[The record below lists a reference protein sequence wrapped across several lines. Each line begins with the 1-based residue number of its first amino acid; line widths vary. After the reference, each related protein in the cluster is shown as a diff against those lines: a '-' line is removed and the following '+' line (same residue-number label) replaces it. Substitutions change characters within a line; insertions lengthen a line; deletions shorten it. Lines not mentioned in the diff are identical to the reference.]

1 MYLQAWSR
9 QLSRKWAIL
18 RDCDPDLEPC
28 FCLQGIFRHTEP
40 PNVRPLNTNSY
51 GLQMRN
57 LRSREWIEL
66 AYAKEQISMR
76 TGFTAQGFWFPNPH
90 HHWLPASI
98 WLMASGSYPSP
109 GNLHLFSPRNLRPE
123 RQKEWIFLANPSM
136 HCKSL
141 SFFWCVT
148 YNPLLQLADIWH
160 LSMVIE
166 LVLEE
171 QFSRRQR
178 ADKCKTTHLPGKKVL
193 ESGKCV
199 AGIHVG
205 WNIWGELER
214 TQL

>member
-9 QLSRKWAIL
+9 ELSRKWTIL

-28 FCLQGIFRHTEP
+28 FCLQGIFRHREP
-40 PNVRPLNTNSY
+40 SNERTLKLLTPIVYRWGTW
-51 GLQMRN
+51 GA
-57 LRSREWIEL
+57 EWIEL

-76 TGFTAQGFWFPNPH
+76 TGFTVQGFWFPNPH

-109 GNLHLFSPRNLRPE
+109 GNRHLCSPRNLRPE

-141 SFFWCVT
+141 SSFWCVT
-148 YNPLLQLADIWH
+148 YNPPLQLADTWH

-171 QFSRRQR
+171 QFSCRQR
-178 ADKCKTTHLPGKKVL
+178 ADNCKTTNLPGKKVL
-193 ESGKCV
+193 ESGKRV
-199 AGIHVG
+199 VGIHVG
-205 WNIWGELER
+205 QDIWGELER
-214 TQL
+214 THL